1 VVLPQKDV
9 HPTDLPRAESVTT
22 AEAFGLSPEQLDE
35 LGRELDEL
43 RQAIVDDLGQAD
55 VDYIRRVIRAQRALE
70 VAGRGLLFVGFLPPA
85 WLAGTAALALSKILD
100 NMEIGHNVMHGQYD
114 WTRDPS
120 LSATGFE
127 WDTVCPGDQWRHSHN
142 YLHHTFTNIVGRDR
156 DVGYGV
162 LRMTDQQPWHPVFRA
177 NIVFAALLA
186 LLFEEGVMLHDV
198 EVERIQSGEKTF
210 EEAWPTLRDGLRKT
224 GRNFG
229 KDYLLWPLLTG
240 PLFLSTLAAN
250 ATANV
255 TRNLWAFT
263 IIFCGHFP
271 AGVHEFTTEECE
283 GESRGHWY
291 FRQMLGSANIEGGP
305 LFHLLSGN
313 LSHQIE
319 HHLFPDLPARRY
331 RQIAPQVRSICERY
345 GLPYNTGTLTTQFGS
360 VVRKI
365 WGLGRPDT
373 TASDTGR
380 PTGAVTAP
388 PAPLAPAA

>member
-1 VVLPQKDV
+1 
-9 HPTDLPRAESVTT
+9 
-22 AEAFGLSPEQLDE
+22 
-35 LGRELDEL
+35 
-43 RQAIVDDLGQAD
+43 
-55 VDYIRRVIRAQRALE
+55 
-70 VAGRGLLFVGFLPPA
+70 
-85 WLAGTAALALSKILD
+85 
-100 NMEIGHNVMHGQYD
+100 
-114 WTRDPS
+114 
-120 LSATGFE
+120 
-127 WDTVCPGDQWRHSHN
+127 
-142 YLHHTFTNIVGRDR
+142 
-156 DVGYGV
+156 
-162 LRMTDQQPWHPVFRA
+162 
-177 NIVFAALLA
+177 LLA

-365 WGLGRPDT
+365 WRLGRPDT